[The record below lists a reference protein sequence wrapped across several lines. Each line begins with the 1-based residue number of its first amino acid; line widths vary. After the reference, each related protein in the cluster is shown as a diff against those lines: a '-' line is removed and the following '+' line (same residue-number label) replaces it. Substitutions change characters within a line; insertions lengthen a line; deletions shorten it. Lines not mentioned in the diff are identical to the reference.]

1 MTQIFVA
8 NVKQKMKKINKNY
21 KKLPKNYVAITQIL
35 VAVNGRQ
42 KNKKL

>member
-21 KKLPKNYVAITQIL
+21 KKLPKNSVAMTQIFVAI
-35 VAVNGRQ
+35 
-42 KNKKL
+42 K